1 MSIRRL
7 VLRQVIESS
16 RISVCLWYPY
26 GLASMAAPVCAWPS
40 SFWPAPPSPHRFP
53 QPSPLLTAQGST
65 LIVAKG
71 ISNCRWTLLIVAGQ
85 PAASRCR
92 DKWTDHFGPQPKSR
106 RAPHSSPK
114 GLSFCVIRR
123 FRLRF
128 LTKDATLPKRPVPL
142 CDSSFSSWVF
152 AEAKRSVLLSKYP
165 PHSAGDAINGQTI
178 SAPSSLR
185 SRRSVLLRSSG
196 PQPACPSEGL
206 SSCRCA

>member
-1 MSIRRL
+1 MSL
-7 VLRQVIESS
+7 VSLWPRIDGRARVRMALVILARAPLSPPVSS
-16 RISVCLWYPY
+16 
-26 GLASMAAPVCAWPS
+26 A
-40 SFWPAPPSPHRFP
+40 FPSPD
-53 QPSPLLTAQGST
+53 SSG
-65 LIVAKG
+65 VN
-71 ISNCRWTLLIVAGQ
+71 SNCRWTLLIVAGQ

-152 AEAKRSVLLSKYP
+152 AEAKRSVLLSKCP